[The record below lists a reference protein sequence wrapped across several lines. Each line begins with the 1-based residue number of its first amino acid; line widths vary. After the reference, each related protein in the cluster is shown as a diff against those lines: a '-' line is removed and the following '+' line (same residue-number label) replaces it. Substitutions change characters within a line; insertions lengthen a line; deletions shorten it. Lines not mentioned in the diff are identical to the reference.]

1 MKRIKDL
8 YSRILVAIRSAE
20 SISERIEK
28 LRDEEL
34 QPQIIEL
41 LYGMMNMWKAMLESH
56 EIQNKIMNEVK
67 LFTCPTYGKFSNN
80 NHRLATLQVEAEL
93 QNWRTCFR
101 NYLTAQKQYVGALY
115 SWLSKFI
122 VPEKSGEEEEEAD
135 VMPNESTKD
144 CVDEEDIG
152 GFAGSWGHHSS
163 PNTVPATI
171 FQASIRN
178 EFIYC
183 YRRVTIDNNSSPDTT
198 VIQVKGK
205 LESTMFLGGDLGRA
219 EVGGAAIAQKIGYGS
234 HLYKNTAQF
243 SGNCP
248 DNTFIETLRE
258 RLLKPTLSTIISDN
272 SKSKDI
278 LMRIIALGLSPES
291 TMVEKVMTPN
301 PECANIDTPI
311 VDALHTM
318 HHGKFLHLPVVD
330 REGIVV
336 AIIDVLHISH
346 AVVAS
351 VGSSG
356 IDADAA
362 STMMQ
367 NFWDSAMATSPA
379 DDGNISG
386 R

>member
-1 MKRIKDL
+1 
-8 YSRILVAIRSAE
+8 
-20 SISERIEK
+20 
-28 LRDEEL
+28 
-34 QPQIIEL
+34 
-41 LYGMMNMWKAMLESH
+41 
-56 EIQNKIMNEVK
+56 MNEVK

-171 FQASIRN
+171 FQASIRD
-178 EFIYC
+178 EVKEDTYLFVIDEVGKMELFSSS
-183 YRRVTIDNNSSPDTT
+183 VTIDNNSSPDAT

-234 HLYKNTAQF
+234 HLSN
-243 SGNCP
+243 
-248 DNTFIETLRE
+248 
-258 RLLKPTLSTIISDN
+258 
-272 SKSKDI
+272 DI

-318 HHGKFLHLPVVD
+318 HHGKFLHPPVVD

-367 NFWDSAMATSPA
+367 NFWDSAMVTSPA
-379 DDGNISG
+379 DDDSDSRSESSFKLASEGTEIGKVIEYPLNVLLLYALVHGNSDFLEMSWCGLIQIHC
-386 R
+386 